1 MKNVVKLVKK
11 SFKGIPIAI
20 FIYEMF
26 NLVLSIE
33 VGQYVKIDGFNLNR
47 LITDY
52 IEYGFIGFTITFVAN
67 YLRYNIKDSDKN
79 GVQRSKSIVNILAI
93 VMMLIILVS
102 SAIEGEIALGL
113 IINSMISLLVCLML
127 FVIFLFDKKDVNN
140 INKKIKENKLNED

>member
-1 MKNVVKLVKK
+1 MKNVLKLVKK

-52 IEYGFIGFTITFVAN
+52 IEYGFIGFAITFVAN
-67 YLRYNIKDSDKN
+67 YLKYNIKDSNKN
-79 GVQRSKSIVNILAI
+79 GIQRSKSIVNLLATI
-93 VMMLIILVS
+93 MILIILVS
-102 SAIEGEIALGL
+102 SAIEGEIAIGL
-113 IINSMISLLVCLML
+113 VINSMISLIVCLIL
-127 FVIFLFDKKDVNN
+127 FVIFLFDKKDVKE
-140 INKKIKENKLNED
+140 INKKIQEKQDKRD